1 MPIIARILDRR
12 REIRHEK
19 GAIAVTMRAR
29 CPMPSPDQLPI
40 HEIRNALMEALR
52 DPALP
57 NLLIKAPTGS
67 GKSTQVPKFV
77 LDAGILGD
85 KRVMVLQPRRIAAR
99 MLAARVAKERGGRL
113 GDEVGYQVRFENVSG
128 KDTRLMY
135 VTEGV
140 MLRHLLDDPQ
150 LSKVGCLVIDEFHE
164 RHLDGDL
171 CLAWAHAMQKTRR
184 PDLKIIVMSATLV
197 PGPLHEF
204 LAPCKMLESA
214 GRTFPVETRYQPPQK
229 NKLGYDEAVWDQAA
243 RGCESLLS
251 SPGFDGDIL
260 VFMPGGYE
268 IRKTMA
274 ALNGR
279 SFAKN
284 YRIMPLHGELTPQDQ
299 DAAVAPSDQ
308 RKIIVSTN
316 VAETS
321 LTIEGVRAVVD
332 CGLARIAA
340 YDPRRGINTLTI
352 QKISRASAEQ
362 RAGRAGRM
370 GPGICIRLWPER
382 EHLHRA
388 ESEAPEI
395 ARLDLSEAVLALR
408 TASDKAALDI
418 EWFQKPTEAS
428 LQRASRLL
436 HDLGALDHENK
447 VTPIGRKMAGFP
459 LHPRFSR
466 MLLAAADQGCLE
478 DAAICA
484 AIAQGREILLA
495 TKDNTNRKNEDF
507 WDNTDLSE
515 FQALLR
521 AFHKA
526 EALNF
531 DTNACAQHG
540 IHALASRE
548 AARSADQFL
557 RLARKVVQASS
568 LHPEDGQA
576 GSLPR
581 HEALAKTILAGFS
594 DHVGCETSAGSR
606 VYNLTGGNRGHLA
619 KDAHI
624 KPPRL
629 LVASE
634 ITEIQGKAMQVQ
646 LGNVTRIEEEWLR
659 ELFPDD
665 IATGKR
671 AFYDAINRRVVNVEE
686 TRFRDL
692 VLTSRERGEPD
703 EAIAASLLADEV
715 VSGRLTL
722 TNWNERVEQWITRV
736 NCLSKWMPELE
747 IPALTSEDRRLII
760 EQVCHGA
767 TAYRQLKDKEVF
779 PTLHEWLNAMQR
791 ELLERYAPERLALKN
806 GKTAKIVYDEKQ
818 QPSVSVV
825 LQQLYDVNENPKV
838 AAGRVTV
845 VVHLLSPA
853 QRPIQT
859 TGDLGRFWK
868 ESYPAVRTQ
877 LKGRYPR
884 HEWR

>member
-1 MPIIARILDRR
+1 MHALHSICTIALSPFNY
-12 REIRHEK
+12 
-19 GAIAVTMRAR
+19 APAL
-29 CPMPSPDQLPI
+29 PPPDQLPI
-40 HEIRNALMEALR
+40 HEIREPLIAALR

-77 LDAGILGD
+77 LDSGILGD

-113 GDEVGYQVRFENVSG
+113 GEEVGYQVRFENVSS

-140 MLRHLLDDPQ
+140 MLRHLLEDPT

-171 CLAWAHAMQKTRR
+171 CLAWAHAMQKARR

-204 LAPCKMLESA
+204 LKPCRMLESA
-214 GRTFPVETRYQPPQK
+214 GRTFPVEVRYQAPQK
-229 NKLGYDEAVWDQAA
+229 TKLGYEEFMWDQAA
-243 RGCESLLS
+243 RACESLLTGT
-251 SPGFDGDIL
+251 GFDGDIL

-268 IRKTMA
+268 IRKTIA
-274 ALNGR
+274 ALSGR
-279 SFAKN
+279 GFARN
-284 YRIMPLHGELTPQDQ
+284 YRILPLHGELPPQEQ
-299 DAAVAPSDQ
+299 DAAVSPSDQ

-362 RAGRAGRM
+362 RTGRAGRT
-370 GPGICIRLWPER
+370 GPGLCIRLWPER
-382 EHLHRA
+382 EHLHRS

-395 ARLDLSEAVLALR
+395 ARLDLSEAMLALR
-408 TASDKAALDI
+408 TASDKAALNI
-418 EWFQKPTEAS
+418 EWFQRPSDNA
-428 LQRASRLL
+428 LNRAERLL
-436 HDLGALDHENK
+436 HDLGALDHDGN

-466 MLLAAADQGCLE
+466 MLLAAAEQGCLHE
-478 DAAICA
+478 AAQCA

-507 WDNTDLSE
+507 WENGDISE

-521 AFHKA
+521 AFA
-526 EALNF
+526 RAAALNF
-531 DTNACAQHG
+531 DTNACSQHG

-557 RLARKVVQASS
+557 RLCQR
-568 LHPEDGQA
+568 HG
-576 GSLPR
+576 LPFSESPGTP
-581 HEALAKTILAGFS
+581 EALAKTILAGFS
-594 DHVGCETSAGSR
+594 DHVGCETGQGSR

-634 ITEIQGKAMQVQ
+634 ITEIQGKALQVQ

-665 IATGKR
+665 IVTGKR
-671 AFYDAINRRVVNVEE
+671 AFFDAINRRVVNVEE

-692 VLTSRERGEPD
+692 VLASRERGEPD
-703 EAIAASLLADEV
+703 EATAATLLADEV
-715 VSGRLTL
+715 VAGRLEL
-722 TNWNERVEQWITRV
+722 KLWNERVEQWITRV
-736 NCLSKWMPELE
+736 NCLAKWMPELE
-747 IPALTSEDRRLII
+747 IPPITDEDRRIII

-779 PTLHEWLNAMQR
+779 PALHQWLNPMQR
-791 ELLERYAPERLALKN
+791 DLLEQYAPERLSLKN
-806 GKTAKIVYDEKQ
+806 GKSAKITYDEKQ

-859 TGDLGRFWK
+859 TGDLGRFWR
-868 ESYPAVRTQ
+868 ESYPAVKNQ
-877 LKGRYPR
+877 LKGRYPK

>member
-1 MPIIARILDRR
+1 
-12 REIRHEK
+12 
-19 GAIAVTMRAR
+19 
-29 CPMPSPDQLPI
+29 MPSPEQLPI
-40 HEIRNALMEALR
+40 YEIRDAVLTAMR

-77 LDAGILGD
+77 LDSGILGD

-113 GDEVGYQVRFENVSG
+113 GEEVGYQVRFENVSS

-140 MLRHLLDDPQ
+140 MLRHLLEDPT

-171 CLAWAHAMQKTRR
+171 CLAWAHAMQKARR

-197 PGPLHEF
+197 PGPLHDF
-204 LAPCKMLESA
+204 LKPCKMLESE
-214 GRTFPVETRYQPPQK
+214 GRTFPVDVRYQPPQK

-243 RGCESLLS
+243 RACESLLS
-251 SPGFDGDIL
+251 PSSLQSSSFDGDIL

-268 IRKTMA
+268 IRKTIA
-274 ALNGR
+274 ALSGR
-279 SFAKN
+279 SFARN
-284 YRIMPLHGELTPQDQ
+284 YRILPLHGELPPQEQ

-332 CGLARIAA
+332 CGLARVAA

-362 RAGRAGRM
+362 RAGRAGRT
-370 GPGICIRLWPER
+370 GPGVCIRLWPER
-382 EHLHRA
+382 EHLHRP

-395 ARLDLSEAVLALR
+395 ARLDLSEAMLALR
-408 TASDKAALDI
+408 TASDKAALNI
-418 EWFQKPTEAS
+418 EWFQRPSDNA
-428 LQRASRLL
+428 LNRAERLL
-436 HDLGALDHENK
+436 HDLGALDHDSN

-466 MLLAAADQGCLE
+466 MLLAAAEQGCLHE
-478 DAAICA
+478 AAQCA

-507 WDNTDLSE
+507 WENGDISE
-515 FQALLR
+515 FQARLR
-521 AFHKA
+521 AFERA
-526 EALNF
+526 VALNF
-531 DTNACAQHG
+531 DTNACSQHG

-557 RLARKVVQASS
+557 RLCQR
-568 LHPEDGQA
+568 HG
-576 GSLPR
+576 LPFSESPGTP
-581 HEALAKTILAGFS
+581 EALAKTILAGFS
-594 DHVGCETSAGSR
+594 DHVGCETGQGSR

-634 ITEIQGKAMQVQ
+634 ITEIQGKALQVQ

-665 IATGKR
+665 IVTGKR
-671 AFYDAINRRVVNVEE
+671 AFFDAINRRVVNVEE

-692 VLTSRERGEPD
+692 VLSSRERGEPD
-703 EAIAASLLADEV
+703 EATAATLLADEV
-715 VSGRLTL
+715 VAGRLVL
-722 TNWNERVEQWITRV
+722 NLWNERVEQWITRV
-736 NCLSKWMPELE
+736 NCLAKWMPELE
-747 IPALTSEDRRLII
+747 IPPITDEDRRIII

-779 PTLHEWLNAMQR
+779 PALHQWLNPMQR
-791 ELLERYAPERLALKN
+791 DLLERYAPERLSLKN

-845 VVHLLSPA
+845 TVHLLSPA

-859 TGDLGRFWK
+859 TSDLGRFWR
-868 ESYPAVRTQ
+868 ESYPAVKNQ
-877 LKGRYPR
+877 LKGRYPK